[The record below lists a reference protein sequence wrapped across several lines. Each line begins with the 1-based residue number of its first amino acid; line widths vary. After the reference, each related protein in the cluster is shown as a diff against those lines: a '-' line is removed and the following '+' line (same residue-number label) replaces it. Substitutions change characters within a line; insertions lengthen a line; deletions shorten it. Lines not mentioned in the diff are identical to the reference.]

1 VKLMNVNA
9 DRLAGPLASL
19 SLAVVLSWLAVG
31 IGRADVPTPE
41 QECRLR
47 NAAICE
53 LNGVQFMVD
62 GACPPPARTI
72 RPPGSEQCGEAGR
85 TDTRSGQPS
94 PARMPAAQAAAAYT
108 VVAPAP
114 TSPGAAAS
122 PAPLRDLAW
131 VGRAERWLL
140 PLLLAVGGLLLV
152 GLCVLILR
160 LVRGWRATRKDRST
174 GEVGSELARPLLQG
188 VVAAFCALPLGYQA
202 AALAFDRVFSRANNH
217 DTALPW
223 LLAAPLAVLVFLLV
237 SGLSFALIAWL
248 LGCLFKGAG
257 KGSR

>member
-1 VKLMNVNA
+1 VKLMKVTT
-9 DRLAGPLASL
+9 DRRTVPLASL
-19 SLAVVLSWLAVG
+19 SLAVALSWLAVG
-31 IGRADVPTPE
+31 VGRADVPTPE

-72 RPPGSEQCGEAGR
+72 RPPGSEPCDEAGR
-85 TDTRSGQPS
+85 TDTRIGQPS
-94 PARMPAAQAAAAYT
+94 PARMAAAPT
-108 VVAPAP
+108 GVAPAP
-114 TSPGAAAS
+114 TSTAAAAS
-122 PAPLRDLAW
+122 PAPVRDLAW

-152 GLCVLILR
+152 GLGVLLVR

-174 GEVGSELARPLLQG
+174 GEAASELARPLLQG
-188 VVAAFCALPLGYQA
+188 VVAACCALPLGYQA
-202 AALAFDRVFSRANNH
+202 AALAFDRVFSSANNH

-223 LLAAPLAVLVFLLV
+223 LLAAPLAVLVFLLA
-237 SGLSFALIAWL
+237 SGLSFALIALL

-257 KGSR
+257 KGSP

>member
-1 VKLMNVNA
+1 VKLMNVNT

-19 SLAVVLSWLAVG
+19 SLAVALSWLVVG
-31 IGRADVPTPE
+31 VGRADVPTPE

-62 GACPPPARTI
+62 GACPPSARTI
-72 RPPGSEQCGEAGR
+72 RPPGSERCDEAGR
-85 TDTRSGQPS
+85 TDTRSGQLS
-94 PARMPAAQAAAAYT
+94 PARMPAAQAAAAPT
-108 VVAPAP
+108 VVTPAP
-114 TSPGAAAS
+114 TSTAAAAS

-152 GLCVLILR
+152 GLGVLSVR

-174 GEVGSELARPLLQG
+174 GEAASELARPLLQG
-188 VVAAFCALPLGYQA
+188 VVAACCALPLGYQA
-202 AALAFDRVFSRANNH
+202 AALAFDRVFSSANNH

-223 LLAAPLAVLVFLLV
+223 LLAAPLAVLVFLLA
-237 SGLSFALIAWL
+237 SGLSFALIALL

-257 KGSR
+257 KGSP

>member
-1 VKLMNVNA
+1 MKPMKVHA
-9 DRLAGPLASL
+9 DCPAVPLASF

-31 IGRADVPTPE
+31 VCRADVPTPE

-62 GACPPPARTI
+62 GACPPPARTF
-72 RPPGSEQCGEAGR
+72 RPPGSERCDEAGR
-85 TDTRSGQPS
+85 TETRSRQPS
-94 PARMPAAQAAAAYT
+94 PARMPAAQAAAAPT
-108 VVAPAP
+108 VVAAAP
-114 TSPGAAAS
+114 TPTGSAAS
-122 PAPLRDLAW
+122 PAPVRDLAW

-140 PLLLAVGGLLLV
+140 PLLLALGGLLLAA
-152 GLCVLILR
+152 LCLL
-160 LVRGWRATRKDRST
+160 LVRAWRAARKHGPT
-174 GEVGSELARPLLQG
+174 GEAAPELARPLLQG
-188 VVAAFCALPLGYQA
+188 VVAAVCALPLGYQA
-202 AALAFDRVFSRANNH
+202 AALTFERVFSSANNH

-237 SGLSFALIAWL
+237 TALSLALLALL

-257 KGSR
+257 KRSQ